1 MKRRI
6 SSLILL
12 VVFLL
17 AASSCSN
24 RQVLLFLNWGEYID
38 ESLIEAFEK
47 KENCTVVMDL
57 GESNEIFYSKV
68 SGGTTVYDVVCPS
81 DYMVEKMVQRDMLS
95 KIDLDLV
102 PTYKEYLEKQQL
114 LAGVQSIAGLL
125 EAQVEGISEYYVP
138 YLWGTWGIMYS
149 TRKAGLEEAVL
160 TQENAWSSLFDR
172 SSLPANTRVAMYDSH
187 QHAYYA
193 ACRYLGLNHT
203 EQLSSEELKK
213 VHDLVKTMDFDAWG
227 TDNIKKDIV
236 AQNIDLGFMWTGDFL
251 YYYCET
257 IADIVI
263 DAYINGGL
271 TIDKFADMIHALTKT
286 DGRYT
291 INGTD
296 YTVGFDIFIPEDT
309 IAFCDNL
316 VITKDAS
323 HKDLAHKFIDFMCS
337 QTLEVGEDEVRPAY
351 ANTYYVCYNTPYLPI
366 YEEIISLSAEEFTIS
381 DETGYQEERN
391 NGTQVLDTTL
401 YNKIYDYATGLAF
414 QKYYPKN
421 EVKGSILQ
429 AFPRSYVNTI
439 NTTFNNA
446 RA

>member
-160 TQENAWSSLFDR
+160 TQENAWSSLF
-172 SSLPANTRVAMYDSH
+172 
-187 QHAYYA
+187 
-193 ACRYLGLNHT
+193 
-203 EQLSSEELKK
+203 
-213 VHDLVKTMDFDAWG
+213 
-227 TDNIKKDIV
+227 
-236 AQNIDLGFMWTGDFL
+236 
-251 YYYCET
+251 
-257 IADIVI
+257 
-263 DAYINGGL
+263 
-271 TIDKFADMIHALTKT
+271 
-286 DGRYT
+286 
-291 INGTD
+291 
-296 YTVGFDIFIPEDT
+296 
-309 IAFCDNL
+309 
-316 VITKDAS
+316 
-323 HKDLAHKFIDFMCS
+323 
-337 QTLEVGEDEVRPAY
+337 
-351 ANTYYVCYNTPYLPI
+351 
-366 YEEIISLSAEEFTIS
+366 
-381 DETGYQEERN
+381 
-391 NGTQVLDTTL
+391 
-401 YNKIYDYATGLAF
+401 
-414 QKYYPKN
+414 
-421 EVKGSILQ
+421 
-429 AFPRSYVNTI
+429 
-439 NTTFNNA
+439 
-446 RA
+446 